1 MFNFRGVYTTN
12 NDRVPPALLGHPWWR
27 CFLHWLTSH
36 QQDLHSQPSVCGVCW
51 LNYVC
56 FQSFFPCLDRYLN
69 DHFVCN
75 IGWLCPNIWHTLL
88 QFIGK
93 FAGDI
98 PWYTP
103 NFKWEND
110 GQLVDA
116 MAGFSQMHFEVIFVH
131 AYVSGGALE
140 LGSPC
145 LVFSY
150 DFHSLATRTWDLT
163 WKRWGISFI
172 WFCWN
177 KWGYIRP
184 IFTEFWGSLFS
195 DSSQCPGNQWH
206 NLSSQCSFNNMVRN
220 GENTSYLGKS

>member
-1 MFNFRGVYTTN
+1 M
-12 NDRVPPALLGHPWWR
+12 
-27 CFLHWLTSH
+27 
-36 QQDLHSQPSVCGVCW
+36 CGVCW

-69 DHFVCN
+69 HHFVGN

-88 QFIGK
+88 QFIGN

-145 LVFSY
+145 LVFSN

-206 NLSSQCSFNNMVRN
+206 NLSGLRSVCSTIWWEMGRIHHIWVNYNDLTATSLESWLVRD
-220 GENTSYLGKS
+220 SIPKWP